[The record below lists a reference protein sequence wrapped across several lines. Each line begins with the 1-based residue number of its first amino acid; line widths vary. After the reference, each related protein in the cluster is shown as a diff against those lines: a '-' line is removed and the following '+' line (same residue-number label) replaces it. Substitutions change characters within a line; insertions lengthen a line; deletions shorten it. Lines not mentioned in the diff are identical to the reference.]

1 MNTVTI
7 RPKPDRRQIA
17 RPAVGPD
24 RFGLQLSP
32 PSTRGE
38 RFSISIEGAGRFAES
53 SKPMNEA
60 DARKV
65 LHKTGH
71 VNIAIDRM
79 VISAKAAT
87 ENRTGERV
95 CAQAAAPP
103 GSAGSV

>member
-1 MNTVTI
+1 
-7 RPKPDRRQIA
+7 
-17 RPAVGPD
+17 
-24 RFGLQLSP
+24 
-32 PSTRGE
+32 
-38 RFSISIEGAGRFAES
+38 
-53 SKPMNEA
+53 MNEA

-95 CAQAAAPP
+95 CAQAAVPP